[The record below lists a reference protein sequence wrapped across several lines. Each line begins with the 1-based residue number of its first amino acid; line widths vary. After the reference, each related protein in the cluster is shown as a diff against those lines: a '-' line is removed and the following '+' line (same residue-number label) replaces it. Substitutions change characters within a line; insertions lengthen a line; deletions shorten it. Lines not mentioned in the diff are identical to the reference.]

1 MEIVKV
7 EFQVRNLIEKNNKI
21 KEEIAKKKDF

>member
-1 MEIVKV
+1 METVKV
-7 EFQVRNLIEKNNKI
+7 EFLVRNLIEKNNKI

>member
-1 MEIVKV
+1 METVKV